1 MHGALSFEERS
12 QIISAAQHEKAV
24 EAITSKFFEDEYDLQ
39 IGNAALAARGLEDRL
54 QVDHHHFHTRIGK
67 GLDGIEE
74 EVIEFCAKLPESE
87 SREILEMFDY
97 VLNQRTS
104 QKEYP
109 NGITD
114 VGRESVRFSY
124 FLTHKEAQDAKLSE
138 AEVFALRLY
147 TTLVYK
153 YMNGPLRDDARY
165 KRLEP
170 CPLAVTTYFAEE
182 GIKKLRALHADDSE
196 EEGGED
202 GSKVS
207 DEEGGEDAPKVLRV
221 LWRGMRNVK
230 ISEDFEKK
238 GGTELAFMSTTADL
252 SVAVR
257 YSLSH
262 HSLLLKIVV
271 PDFMSLG
278 AELQWLSVFP
288 AEAEVLYPP
297 LTYLRPTGKADHV
310 TVDRDGVQINFTVVE
325 VTPSFS

>member
-1 MHGALSFEERS
+1 MLQTHGALTNEEKTR
-12 QIISAAQHEKAV
+12 ILIAAQHEKTV
-24 EAITSKFFEDEYDLQ
+24 LGIESKFFERPYDLK

-54 QVDHHHFHTRIGK
+54 QVDHHHYHDRIGK

-74 EVIEFCAKLPESE
+74 EVKEFCAKLPESE

-114 VGRESVRFSY
+114 VGRDSVRFSY
-124 FLTHKEAQDAKLSE
+124 FLTHKQAQDAKLSE

-147 TTLVYK
+147 TTLIYK
-153 YMNGPLRDDARY
+153 YMNGPLRDDNRY
-165 KRLEP
+165 RRGLP
-170 CPLAVTTYFAEE
+170 CPLPVTTYFAEH
-182 GIKKLRALHADDSE
+182 GIKKLRAIHAPISE
-196 EEGGED
+196 IRSGTGHEGQ
-202 GSKVS
+202 
-207 DEEGGEDAPKVLRV
+207 PKVLRV

-230 ISEDFEKK
+230 ITGDFETM
-238 GGTELAFMSTTADL
+238 GGTELAFMSTTTDL

-262 HSLLLKIVV
+262 HSVLLKIVV

-278 AELQWLSVFP
+278 ADLRWLSVFP

-310 TVDRDGVQINFTVVE
+310 TVDREGAQINFTVVE
-325 VTPSFS
+325 VIPSFS